1 MGRVIGKQE
10 ISAKVAQEARFDEYL
25 KLFELKPHNGNYEL
39 LETAFAVQCDAM
51 IKLANQ
57 LYPEKRF
64 TEEDAVDCVLIALNN
79 RNNNGQITFLPKLF
93 IDLYNEI
100 ESSQGISSSVLEI
113 IKDSWGINIYDE
125 KDDFDNID
133 LLVGVTSDI

>member
-1 MGRVIGKQE
+1 
-10 ISAKVAQEARFDEYL
+10 
-25 KLFELKPHNGNYEL
+25 
-39 LETAFAVQCDAM
+39 M
-51 IKLANQ
+51 IKLANK

-100 ESSQGISSSVLEI
+100 ASSQGISSSVLEI

-125 KDDFDNID
+125 KDDFGNTD
-133 LLVGVTSDI
+133 LLLGVTSDT